1 MRTHSEVIEAAGG
14 AHQLAQLIAPIL
26 GADGEVVRK
35 RVWAW
40 VKADSIPGEYWA
52 LLARSGI
59 AEVSELAEA
68 AEARKLAEAATA
80 KVAEMASA
88 KGAAA

>member
-14 AHQLAQLIAPIL
+14 AHQLAQLITPIL
-26 GADGEVVRK
+26 GAEAEVIRK

-52 LLARSGI
+52 LLARSGV

-68 AEARKLAEAATA
+68 AEARKLADAAN
-80 KVAEMASA
+80 S
-88 KGAAA
+88 GAAAA